1 LAPSCA
7 GFNPYR
13 VAVDHLRLCI
23 SLTKGIR
30 LVSKPARMFPQKEK
44 GFRKKSIDFTPPITI
59 VSALRFEIDSHEP
72 RLLSITNE
80 SS

>member
-1 LAPSCA
+1 MYFADQRNQA
-7 GFNPYR
+7 R
-13 VAVDHLRLCI
+13 VQAR
-23 SLTKGIR
+23 SN
-30 LVSKPARMFPQKEK
+30 VSAKEK